1 MLGSGIEVAADVMQ
15 KFPDLRVLLC
25 KVQGVEISDVDPQ
38 LEEFKEKV
46 CADVKRRFTL
56 ESLKDEPVFRAYRDF
71 FWRIGIDPTK
81 TRPAAEAL
89 IRRVL
94 GGRALPCINTAV
106 DAYNLASMKTCVA
119 LAAFDI
125 GKLEG
130 QLHMRFAEVGEA
142 FFGIGMDKPVTTA
155 GGEIVMADAAR
166 LVAIYP
172 HRDADYSRLTLQTKN
187 VLLVSC
193 GAPGISLAQLE
204 EARNTASEFVVR
216 FCGGVASRVF

>member
-1 MLGSGIEVAADVMQ
+1 MLGSGIEVAADVQQ
-15 KFPDLRVLLC
+15 KFPDLRVLLRE
-25 KVQGVEISDVDPQ
+25 VRGVKISDVDPQ
-38 LEEFKEKV
+38 LEEFKEAV

-94 GGRALPCINTAV
+94 GGRSLPRINTAV

-119 LAAFDI
+119 LAAFDVD
-125 GKLEG
+125 KLEG
-130 QLHMRFAEVGEA
+130 QLSMRFAEVGEA

-155 GGEIVMADAAR
+155 GGEIFMADAAM

-193 GAPGISLAQLE
+193 GAPSISLAQLE

-216 FCGGVASRVF
+216 FCGGVVSRVF

>member
-1 MLGSGIEVAADVMQ
+1 MDFGIEIAADVMQ
-15 KFPDLRVLLC
+15 KFPDLRVLWRE
-25 KVQGVEISDVDPQ
+25 VQGVKISDFDAQ

-46 CADVKRRFTL
+46 CTDVKRRFTL

-94 GGRALPCINTAV
+94 GGRSLPRINTAV
-106 DAYNLASMKTCVA
+106 DAYNLASMSTCIA
-119 LAAFDI
+119 LAAFDA
-125 GKLEG
+125 GRLEG
-130 QLHMRFAEVGEA
+130 QLHMRFAMQGEE
-142 FFGIGMDKPVTTA
+142 FFGIGMDKPLITR

-172 HRDADYSRLTLQTKN
+172 HRDANYSRLTLQTKN
-187 VLLVSC
+187 IVLISC

-204 EARNTASEFVVR
+204 EAGNTASEFVLM
-216 FCGGVASRVF
+216 FCGDAVTRVF

>member
-1 MLGSGIEVAADVMQ
+1 MLNAGIEIAADVKQ
-15 KFPDLRVLLC
+15 KFPDLKVLLRE
-25 KVQGVEISDVDPQ
+25 VQGVKISNVDPK

-46 CADVKRRFTL
+46 CADVKRKFTL

-94 GGRALPCINTAV
+94 GGRDLPRINTAV
-106 DAYNLASMKTCVA
+106 DAYNLASMNTCIA
-119 LAAFDI
+119 LAAFDT

-130 QLHMRFAEVGEA
+130 QLHARFAKEGEE
-142 FFGIGMDKPVTTA
+142 FFGIGMDKPVKTA
-155 GGEIVMADAAR
+155 GGEIVLADAVR

-172 HRDADYSRLTLQTKN
+172 HRDADHSRLTLQTKN
-187 VLLVSC
+187 IRVVSC
-193 GAPGISLAQLE
+193 GAPGITLAQLE
-204 EARNTASEFVVR
+204 EAENVASEFVVR
-216 FCGGVASRVF
+216 FCGGSINRF

>member
-1 MLGSGIEVAADVMQ
+1 MDLRIEIAVDVTQ
-15 KFPDLRVLLC
+15 KFPDLKVLLRE
-25 KVQGVEISDVDPQ
+25 VQGVKISDVDAQ

-46 CADVKRRFTL
+46 CADAKRRFTL

-94 GGRALPCINTAV
+94 GGRSLPRINTAV
-106 DAYNLASMKTCVA
+106 DAYNLASMKTCIA
-119 LAAFDI
+119 LAAFDA

-130 QLHMRFAEVGEA
+130 QLHMRFARHGEE
-142 FFGIGMDKPVTTA
+142 FFGIGMDKPVTTV
-155 GGEIVMADAAR
+155 GGEVVMSDADR

-172 HRDADYSRLTLQTKN
+172 HRDANYSRLTLQTKN
-187 VLLVSC
+187 LVLVSC

-204 EARNTASEFVVR
+204 EAGNAASELVLR
-216 FCGGVASRVF
+216 FCGGEVTRVF

>member
-1 MLGSGIEVAADVMQ
+1 VLGAGIEVAADVMQ

-25 KVQGVEISDVDPQ
+25 EVQGVEISDVDPQ

-56 ESLKDEPVFRAYRDF
+56 EDLKDEPVFRAYRDF

-94 GGRALPCINTAV
+94 GGRALPRINTAV

-130 QLHMRFAEVGEA
+130 QLRMRFAEVGEA

-187 VLLVSC
+187 LLLVSC
-193 GAPGISLAQLE
+193 GAPDISLAQLE
-204 EARNTASEFVVR
+204 EAANTASEFVIR

>member
-1 MLGSGIEVAADVMQ
+1 MDFKIEIAADVTQ
-15 KFPDLRVLLC
+15 KFPDLRVLSRE
-25 KVQGVEISDVDPQ
+25 VRGVKISDVDAQ
-38 LEEFKEKV
+38 LEEFKEEV

-94 GGRALPCINTAV
+94 GGRSLPRINTAV
-106 DAYNLASMKTCVA
+106 DAYNLASMKTCTA
-119 LAAFDI
+119 LAAFDA

-130 QLHMRFAEVGEA
+130 QLHMRFARQGEE

-155 GGEIVMADAAR
+155 GGEVVMADAAR

-172 HRDADYSRLTLQTKN
+172 HRDADYSRLTLQTN
-187 VLLVSC
+187 NMVLVSC
-193 GAPGISLAQLE
+193 GAPGISFAQLE
-204 EARNTASEFVVR
+204 AAVNSASEFILR
-216 FCGGVASRVF
+216 FCGGEVTRVF